1 MNDVSMDK
9 QRYLIK
15 ASGVAAALFAGI
27 AENGFSASY
36 FSYALAA
43 FLLFLFYDLYMSRP
57 IDRSFLPDVRSAK
70 WLFTGIVIFYGVLLI
85 SAFLHG
91 TKGSVNTVLW
101 QFNLT
106 IPFFLML
113 FWRAR
118 YDIDKGFLCG
128 MAAGALVNCIWAF
141 VQFHSDPNVPAMA
154 GYAQQNHLGTG
165 INLMWPFVLY
175 MMYRTQDTKKK
186 VMWAV
191 LLVLM
196 AGALYTSKTRGA
208 VLALSGGL
216 ILTGITLIAALR
228 GKFNLGLIF
237 KGLAVIALVTAVCA
251 GGFLYL
257 SHDKKTGLDP
267 ERVGGERLMMLE
279 ASWEMWND
287 HKLTGV
293 GPGKWGEYYYSPKY
307 HPKDGHEKGHTMP
320 HDMPMLFLTEDGI
333 FGVAAYFAFLLLT
346 YGYLYRAIRTSQ
358 NKALASAMMLSFLIF
373 TLHGLVDTTI
383 INKIPGRMYYM
394 ILGWY
399 AGYIAYESYR
409 QRRLI

>member
-118 YDIDKGFLCG
+118 YDID
-128 MAAGALVNCIWAF
+128 
-141 VQFHSDPNVPAMA
+141 
-154 GYAQQNHLGTG
+154 
-165 INLMWPFVLY
+165 
-175 MMYRTQDTKKK
+175 
-186 VMWAV
+186 
-191 LLVLM
+191 
-196 AGALYTSKTRGA
+196 
-208 VLALSGGL
+208 
-216 ILTGITLIAALR
+216 
-228 GKFNLGLIF
+228 
-237 KGLAVIALVTAVCA
+237 
-251 GGFLYL
+251 
-257 SHDKKTGLDP
+257 
-267 ERVGGERLMMLE
+267 
-279 ASWEMWND
+279 
-287 HKLTGV
+287 
-293 GPGKWGEYYYSPKY
+293 
-307 HPKDGHEKGHTMP
+307 
-320 HDMPMLFLTEDGI
+320 
-333 FGVAAYFAFLLLT
+333 
-346 YGYLYRAIRTSQ
+346 
-358 NKALASAMMLSFLIF
+358 
-373 TLHGLVDTTI
+373 
-383 INKIPGRMYYM
+383 
-394 ILGWY
+394 
-399 AGYIAYESYR
+399 
-409 QRRLI
+409 